1 MYYEDYYIKRNAM
14 STIFSQHIL
23 CDRLLQ
29 VIIGE
34 IEK

>member
-14 STIFSQHIL
+14 STTFSQHIL
-23 CDRLLQ
+23 RDRLLQ
-29 VIIGE
+29 VIIDE